1 MTDAFWGSGAMIT
14 HVITGAPHTRGHGMT
29 DARTVV
35 GINRTQDGS
44 VAVTRDG
51 ETIYSLQKERL
62 SRRKHHWGR
71 LGDLPRLYQG
81 VLPYLD
87 GPVDLVVEGWSS
99 DAELDRVEEYHQE
112 LRETLDLTPDARIV
126 QVSHH
131 VTHLYSA
138 FHPSPFDVAAGLVV
152 DNQGSRVEQLTE
164 HWTPPAGTD
173 PEMLEVTSFYRCERD
188 GRIVCLAKQ
197 LWDGDWE
204 NPVGLGC
211 FYALLT
217 KMLWPEGEGN
227 EGKVMGLAPFGD
239 PDALGMPPLEVRGH
253 EVTIPQEWVKLF
265 ADRDTYR
272 WTGDPAMFQ
281 SCADLAAAGQQ
292 VWEDALMQL
301 VAWLKE
307 QTGLDDLVFSG
318 GCGLNCTAN
327 GTIIRD
333 SAFSGVFIPP
343 SPHDGGTALG
353 CVVYGLVECLRQ
365 PLGFRW
371 VNDFLGPETDPAEVE
386 RAVAALPE
394 GLVAEKPDDLA
405 TAMVDLLETGRVVA
419 IHQGRSE
426 SGPRALG
433 NRSIIGDPRN
443 PAMQDYINYDV
454 KGREWFR
461 PLAPLVLADHAER
474 IFDVDRPAPFMQYA
488 AMVRDEFRDTY
499 PGITHVDGTARLETV
514 EPVNTPFLHEMM
526 TRWYERTGSPVL
538 INTSLNGPGD
548 PLTETPQQSIAT
560 LQNTGMHAL
569 ALPPYLIRKV
579 DEPPVPGQDWERPAK
594 PLAFGSW
601 NP

>member
-1 MTDAFWGSGAMIT
+1 MS
-14 HVITGAPHTRGHGMT
+14 

-51 ETIYSLQKERL
+51 TTIYSLQKERL

-71 LGDLPRLYQG
+71 LGDLPRLYKG
-81 VLPYLD
+81 VLPHLD

-99 DAELDRVEEYHQE
+99 DDELERMEEYHAE
-112 LRETLDLTPDARIV
+112 LRETLDLTADARIV

-138 FHPSPFDVAAGLVV
+138 FHPSPFSTAAGLVV
-152 DNQGSRVEQLTE
+152 DNQGSRLRHLTE
-164 HWTPPAGTD
+164 RGWSA
-173 PEMLEVTSFYRCERD
+173 PEGAAADLLEVTSFYRCDRD
-188 GRIVCLAKQ
+188 GGIECIAKQ
-197 LWDGDWE
+197 LWDGDWDA
-204 NPVGLGC
+204 PVGLGC

-239 PDALGMPPLEVRGH
+239 PQALGMPALEVRGH

-265 ADRDTYR
+265 GDRDTYR
-272 WTGDPAMFQ
+272 WTGDPAMF
-281 SCADLAAAGQQ
+281 SACADLAAAGQQ

-301 VAWLKE
+301 VSWLHE
-307 QTGLDDLVFSG
+307 QTGSDDLVFSG

-327 GTIIRD
+327 GEIIRSSPFRD
-333 SAFSGVFIPP
+333 VFIPP

-353 CVVYGLVECLRQ
+353 CVVYGLEECLGERI
-365 PLGFRW
+365 GFRW
-371 VNDFLGPETDPAEVE
+371 TNDFLGPELDPAEVE
-386 RAVAALPE
+386 RAVDDLPE
-394 GLVAEKPDDLA
+394 GLVAERPDDLVG
-405 TAMVDLLETGRVVA
+405 AMVDLLETGRVVA
-419 IHQGRSE
+419 IHSGRSE

-433 NRSIIGDPRN
+433 NRSILGDPRVH
-443 PAMQDYINYDV
+443 AMQDYINDDV

-474 IFDVDRPAPFMQYA
+474 IFEVDRPAPFMQYA
-488 AMVRDEFRDTY
+488 ALVRPEFRDTY

-514 EPVNTPFLHEMM
+514 EPVGTPFLHALM
-526 TRWYERTGSPVL
+526 TAWYERTGSPVL

-560 LQNTGMHAL
+560 LASTGMHAL
-569 ALPPYLIRKV
+569 ALPPYLVRKT
-579 DEPPVPGQDWERPAK
+579 DEPPVPGQGWERRARPVAV
-594 PLAFGSW
+594 PGW